1 MRALRLIST
10 TAAILLLG
18 ACAVAAQEVKTDETP
33 GVPAAQ
39 QNAPPEKMAP
49 AKNSD
54 RMKAPEGTGAT
65 APTAPETANKQRTM
79 DKQQTMDKEA
89 PAGAAAKMPRD
100 AVGGLDVKSQRTGR
114 HVGARYASRHHG
126 PLYNSYTG
134 TGYRHCHHHSWMPWL
149 WC

>member
-18 ACAVAAQEVKTDETP
+18 ACAVSAQDMKTDETP
-33 GVPAAQ
+33 SVPAAQ

-49 AKNSD
+49 AEKSD
-54 RMKAPEGTGAT
+54 QMKAPEATGA
-65 APTAPETANKQRTM
+65 TAPETANKQ
-79 DKQQTMDKEA
+79 QTMDKET

-100 AVGGLDVKSQRTGR
+100 AAGGLDVKSKRTER
-114 HVGARYASRHHG
+114 RVGARYASHHHG

-134 TGYRHCHHHSWMPWL
+134 AGYRHCHHHSWMPWL

>member
-18 ACAVAAQEVKTDETP
+18 ACAVSAQDMKTDETP
-33 GVPAAQ
+33 SVPAAQ

-49 AKNSD
+49 AEKSD
-54 RMKAPEGTGAT
+54 QIKAPEATGV
-65 APTAPETANKQRTM
+65 TAPETAN
-79 DKQQTMDKEA
+79 KQQTMDKEA
-89 PAGAAAKMPRD
+89 PAGAAAKMPHD
-100 AVGGLDVKSQRTGR
+100 AVGGLDAKSKRTDR

-126 PLYNSYTG
+126 PLYNSYAG
-134 TGYRHCHHHSWMPWL
+134 ADYRRCHRHSWTPWL

>member
-18 ACAVAAQEVKTDETP
+18 ACAVSAQDMKTDETP
-33 GVPAAQ
+33 SVPAAQ

-49 AKNSD
+49 AEKSD
-54 RMKAPEGTGAT
+54 QMKAPEGTGVIV
-65 APTAPETANKQRTM
+65 PETANKQ
-79 DKQQTMDKEA
+79 QTIDREA
-89 PAGAAAKMPRD
+89 PAGAAAKMPHD
-100 AVGGLDVKSQRTGR
+100 AVGGLDVKSKRTER

-134 TGYRHCHHHSWMPWL
+134 AGYRHCHRHSWMPWL